1 MNLDLLKE
9 HIESC
14 DSIELPAFKEDGSNA
29 NDFFCVDLP
38 VDREF
43 AQNYGGYPRSDI
55 AIINE
60 QQNLAVQK
68 ALLDKLNVI
77 TPDTSNAGRSDA
89 EIMLSHR
96 SKYQQTATEMQ
107 SWLQDQLAVRDAK
120 RAQLAREMAAKQ
132 AQQQNP
138 SVVRKDVTPQN
149 E

>member
-1 MNLDLLKE
+1 MFTDVQQM
-9 HIESC
+9 
-14 DSIELPAFKEDGSNA
+14 ATDGSNA
-29 NDFFCVDLP
+29 VDFFTADVISDK
-38 VDREF
+38 EF
-43 AQNYGGYPRSDI
+43 AQNFGGYPRSDI

-68 ALLDKLNVI
+68 ALLDKLSVI

-132 AQQQNP
+132 AEQQNQ
-138 SVVRKDVTPQN
+138 SVVRKDVTPSA
-149 E
+149 EK